1 LPYSTS
7 IHREDL
13 NKMEFKLTEE
23 QRILQQTV
31 KDFARDIIKPG
42 VKERDDKCQFPSEI
56 IKMLGNLGLMGVVFP
71 EEYGGAGMDTISY
84 AIAIEELARVDG
96 ALTLGV
102 SAHNSLCTNHIYR
115 FGNEEQKKKHVVP
128 LAKGEKLGA
137 WGLTEP
143 NAGSDAASIETTAK
157 LQDDKW
163 ILNGTKTFITNGSV
177 ADVYVIMAS
186 TDRGKKKEGISA
198 FIMEKG
204 TQGMSISKQSD
215 KLGLLSSDT
224 AELIFEDC
232 IIPKENLLGNLNEGY
247 KDIMQIL
254 IGGRIG
260 IGAMAVGI
268 GRGALEES
276 MEYAKKRIQFGK
288 PIADFQ
294 AIQWMLADIATE
306 LDAARL
312 LVYKAAY
319 LKDKGLNYTKEASQA
334 KLFASEAGMKAA
346 LKAVQIFGGYG
357 YMREYPVERYLRDV
371 KLCEIGEGT
380 SEIQRLI
387 ISRELLKQ

>member
-1 LPYSTS
+1 
-7 IHREDL
+7 
-13 NKMEFKLTEE
+13 
-23 QRILQQTV
+23 
-31 KDFARDIIKPG
+31 
-42 VKERDDKCQFPSEI
+42 
-56 IKMLGNLGLMGVVFP
+56 
-71 EEYGGAGMDTISY
+71 
-84 AIAIEELARVDG
+84 
-96 ALTLGV
+96 
-102 SAHNSLCTNHIYR
+102 
-115 FGNEEQKKKHVVP
+115 VVP

-198 FIMEKG
+198 FIIEKG
-204 TQGMSISKQSD
+204 TQGMSISKQTD

-247 KDIMQIL
+247 KDVMQIL

-319 LKDKGLNYTKEASQA
+319 LKDKGLDYTKEASEA

-346 LKAVQIFGGYG
+346 IKAVQIFGGYG